1 MAGSLTD
8 YAEKKLL
15 DQVFGATAWTAPATL
30 YFGLLTDSNTA
41 TQRDAGTV
49 TEVSTGTWTNY
60 QRAAVTNNTTN
71 FPNATG
77 TLATKN
83 NANDIGTA
91 AFLSSGTTIAIT
103 GGPTVTIN
111 AVGIFD
117 ASTAGNMIGW
127 FDLTVAKTV
136 SAGDTFKLPA
146 STGFTGTL
154 D

>member
-8 YAEKKLL
+8 YSEKKVL
-15 DQVFGATAWTAPATL
+15 DQIFGATAWTAPATL

-60 QRAAVTNNTTN
+60 QRAAVTNNATQ
-71 FPNATG
+71 FPAATG
-77 TLATKN
+77 TLATKS

-91 AFLSSGTTIAIT
+91 AFLSSGTTIAA
-103 GGPTVTIN
+103 GSAVTIN

-136 SAGDTFKLPA
+136 SNGDTFKLPA